1 MLVDEISEAFQHHP
15 CSSMIVGF
23 LVFPSPQK
31 IKRSKKTPEENF
43 EVEQTHFH
51 QNTDELFS
59 TMQFYIKNVH
69 FSQSA
74 CFFETHLGGL

>member
-59 TMQFYIKNVH
+59 NQAVLHKKR
-69 FSQSA
+69 A
-74 CFFETHLGGL
+74 FFPKCVLF